1 MCSFAAKKGAK
12 WPLFD
17 QVDVNGPN
25 ASPVFNFLKAS
36 AGDASDIE
44 WNFVKFLVGVRRTE
58 RGCVARA
65 HRCCWCLAS
74 ETRGCTAPPSLTCCW
89 RRTDAPLLHGA
100 ARRAAQRDGKVVK
113 RYGPNVAPAVVAKD
127 VEKL

>member
-1 MCSFAAKKGAK
+1 MYEPLKASKQLEVLAFSCDQFMHQAGGDTNAVCSFAAKKGAK

-44 WNFVKFLVGVRRTE
+44 WNFAKFLVGVRRP
-58 RGCVARA
+58 ARPLRA
-65 HRCCWCLAS
+65 RRRCCWRLA
-74 ETRGCTAPPSLTCCW
+74 A
-89 RRTDAPLLHGA
+89 LLHGA
-100 ARRAAQRDGKVVK
+100 APRRVAAAR
-113 RYGPNVAPAVVAKD
+113 AP
-127 VEKL
+127 